1 MIEMMKDV
9 ISWYSEVT
17 KGNQGVAGALV
28 IWALGTL
35 TIALRKLPG
44 GLWQAI
50 LYQFRYEVTSYQN
63 SDFREAAIYAQ
74 VSTWFKEKMAGRYR
88 SVVLN
93 RGHGESMY
101 SKSLPLEVGLGR
113 HWLWWRGRLVSVEV
127 SEMVTHGEGV
137 QRKRLSIHLYS
148 CSDRL
153 RRELTQE
160 ICKPPEQNG
169 NDVCSITKDGSIEF
183 ISKVKTRPE
192 GSLVTNHNV
201 HLDIV
206 ARIDEFRRSRQ
217 WYLDRGL
224 THKLVILLEGPPGT
238 GKTSL
243 IKYIA
248 GRFEKDLYLFPCDG
262 WTRTTLSS
270 VAMNEHGSEDSFSIV
285 AIEDMDRIDF
295 DKESRTTPSK
305 GNAGSGSLRTFINM
319 LDGPFTPDHLV
330 VIMTVND
337 ISKLDPV
344 IYRDGRVD
352 NRYEIGPL
360 EDEAIRQFIR
370 INYPDDAENAL
381 CSHPQAFLALAGS
394 TLHKLF
400 CMNKTDVHA
409 FIDALD
415 KESRPLFYTGEV

>member
-9 ISWYSEVT
+9 ISWYSELT

-44 GLWQAI
+44 WIGQAI
-50 LYQFRYEVTSYQN
+50 LYRLRYETTSYQS
-63 SDFREAAIYAQ
+63 SDFRE
-74 VSTWFKEKMAGRYR
+74 STVYEQACRWINTQTKGRYR
-88 SVVLN
+88 SVALT
-93 RGHGESMY
+93 RAYDGWTDAKALSR
-101 SKSLPLEVGLGR
+101 EVGLGR
-113 HWLWWRGRLVSVEV
+113 HWLWWRGRLVSVDV
-127 SEMVTHGEGV
+127 SELPTQGDNV

-148 CSDRL
+148 WSERL
-153 RRELTQE
+153 REDLTEE
-160 ICKPPEQNG
+160 ISRVPPNEG
-169 NDVCSITKDGSIEF
+169 NNVYSIGESGSIEY
-183 ISKVKTRPE
+183 ISKVKARPE
-192 GSLVTNHNV
+192 GSLVTNGNI
-201 HLDIV
+201 HLEIV
-206 ARIDEFRRSRQ
+206 ARIEEFRKNRQ

-248 GRFEKDLYLFPCDG
+248 GRFDQDLYLFPCNG
-262 WTRTTLSS
+262 WTRTTLSAVS
-270 VAMNEHGSEDSFSIV
+270 RNKNRTEDSFSLV

-295 DKESRTTPSK
+295 DKASPQ
-305 GNAGSGSLRTFINM
+305 NARRVQAGLSNLRTFINM

-370 INYPDDAENAL
+370 INYPDEADNAL

-409 FIDALD
+409 FIAALD